1 MAIHNQLGKWGEQV
15 AAEYLQRK
23 GYTIVARNWKC
34 GRRDLDI
41 VAMDD
46 DMLVVVEV
54 KTRSGNILVEPE
66 MAVDY
71 AKLMSLRKA
80 ANMFVKSRHINAPLR
95 FDIISIA
102 VKRTLNA
109 MNEDVTAALGDNH
122 GAKNQNAVLPY
133 EIEHYQD
140 ISMY

>member
-1 MAIHNQLGKWGEQV
+1 MAIHNQLGKWGENV
-15 AAEYLQRK
+15 AAGYLMQK
-23 GYTIVARNWKC
+23 GYSIVARNWKF

-41 VAMDD
+41 VAFNG

-54 KTRSGNILVEPE
+54 KTRSGNILQEPE
-66 MAVDY
+66 KAVDY

-80 ANMFVKSRHINAPLR
+80 ANAFVKAKHIDAPLR
-95 FDIISIA
+95 FDIVSIS
-102 VKRTLNA
+102 VQ
-109 MNEDVTAALGDNH
+109 TAQ
-122 GAKNQNAVLPY
+122 KY